1 MPDTDSTFRDVFGY
15 LLCIIIA
22 LSMLVYLFL
31 IVTPDCA
38 NLMITSSGT
47 ARCEMGQGL
56 YVFSAAFIAVTLY
69 AGYKMCRIL
78 FPSRFS

>member
-15 LLCIIIA
+15 LLCTIIS

-38 NLMITSSGT
+38 DLTITSGGT
-47 ARCEMGQGL
+47 ARCEMGPGL
-56 YVFSAAFIAVTLY
+56 YWFSAAFIAITVY
-69 AGYKMCRIL
+69 AVSKMCRIL
-78 FPSRFS
+78 FPARFS